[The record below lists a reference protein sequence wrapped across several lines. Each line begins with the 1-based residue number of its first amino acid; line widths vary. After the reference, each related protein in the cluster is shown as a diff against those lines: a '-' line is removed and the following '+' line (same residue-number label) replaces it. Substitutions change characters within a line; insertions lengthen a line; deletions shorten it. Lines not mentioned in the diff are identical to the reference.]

1 MTVSVWYLNPRFQ
14 YLCIYTEMSK
24 SSSIKVRSDLYSNQS
39 CFSMKLVRHNPT
51 WVDAAT
57 STWEKPICGWSG
69 GVGALNW
76 YYFRRWKKMSK
87 GMMVI
92 WRVES
97 LINWYCIDC
106 IKSPIHNTQIEVHLR
121 MKFIHEWKLPM
132 WLHLQFHNYKR
143 AFLCWERI
151 FYLLIEKTK
160 KKFQFQG
167 DFPSCFIFNIVSC
180 ENFETKWK
188 WN

>member
-1 MTVSVWYLNPRFQ
+1 MFFNETCTTQPD
-14 YLCIYTEMSK
+14 MSWCC
-24 SSSIKVRSDLYSNQS
+24 Y
-39 CFSMKLVRHNPT
+39 F
-51 WVDAAT
+51 

-76 YYFRRWKKMSK
+76 YYVRRWKKMSK

-106 IKSPIHNTQIEVHLR
+106 IKSPIHNTQIEVHLK

-160 KKFQFQG
+160 KKVSISRWFSIMFHFQHCSFWK
-167 DFPSCFIFNIVSC
+167 CLNFNDVPKTVRNTF
-180 ENFETKWK
+180 ENET
-188 WN
+188 